1 LFRYSKHVKIIRPD
15 LLTPHFLSE
24 LFNFNQRHDMLRFMR
39 NKILIPSLILVAL
52 AVFFSFKYANDREE
66 LNGGQNEIIQ
76 NTIMGIIS
84 QGHYS
89 PRDID
94 DNFSRSVFDKMLES
108 FDYDKKFFLQSDID
122 SLKTFRDKIDDEIR
136 DNSLDFFN
144 QINTLFVNRI
154 AQAQTYYQ
162 DLLSRPFDF
171 NGKDQIELDG
181 KKLQFVKDEA
191 GMKARW
197 NAYLKYRVL
206 EKYKSLKDAEEKK
219 AKDSTGYQM
228 RALAALEQE
237 ARENVLKVQDRYFKR
252 LQKLNDNDRFAIYMN
267 TICGTEDPH
276 TNYLPPD
283 DKKKFDEMMSGSFSG
298 IGATL
303 QQQDDGSVKIT
314 SIVTGSPAWKGGKLK
329 ADDVIEKVAQGDAM
343 PIDAEGFDL
352 EDVVKM
358 IRGPKGTEV
367 RLTVKHSDGSSEVIS
382 IIRDKVDIEDIFAK
396 SNIVEEDGKR
406 IGYIYLPE
414 FYVDFNNPKGR
425 RCSTDIEKELI
436 KLKAAQVDGI
446 ILDLRNNG
454 GGSLPDVV
462 DIAGLFIGKG
472 PVVQVRSSGN
482 QTMTLSSKLN
492 APLYSGPLAIMVNGG
507 SASASEILAAAMQDY
522 GRAVI
527 VGSTTFGKGTVQK
540 LVPLDQFVTN
550 SARQHIIESLVQA
563 KGGDAEYD
571 GIGSLKL
578 TIQKFYRINGGST
591 QLKGVT
597 PDILLPDVYDMLDE
611 TGERKDKS
619 ALQWDK
625 IASVSYPTFQ
635 PENFY
640 SHLSA
645 KSRSRVS
652 NSANFKLIL
661 EAAQK
666 LKKQQDDNVMP
677 LNEAAYADKLKEN
690 EALSKRIDQLDS
702 LNTPL
707 SVQNLEEDLAKINL
721 DSASVNK
728 NKAWIKRLEKD
739 PYIAETVTVINDW
752 MNNAN
757 AESTKKK
764 ALGKVSKHE

>member
-1 LFRYSKHVKIIRPD
+1 
-15 LLTPHFLSE
+15 
-24 LFNFNQRHDMLRFMR
+24 MLRFMR
-39 NKILIPSLILVAL
+39 NKILIPSLIIAAL

-76 NTIMGIIS
+76 HTIMGIIS
-84 QGHYS
+84 QGHYN
-89 PRDID
+89 PRDIND
-94 DNFSRSVFDKMLES
+94 SFSRAVFDKMLES
-108 FDYDKKFFLQSDID
+108 FDYDKKFFLQSDVD
-122 SLKTFRDKIDDEIR
+122 SLQPFRDKIDDEISA
-136 DNSLDFFN
+136 NSLEFFN
-144 QINTLFVNRI
+144 KINTLFVDRI
-154 AQAQTYYQ
+154 NQAKTYYQ
-162 DLLSRPFDF
+162 DILSHPFSFDG
-171 NGKDQIELDG
+171 NEQVELDG
-181 KKLQFVKDEA
+181 KKLQFVKNEKEL
-191 GMKARW
+191 KARW
-197 NAYLKYRVL
+197 HSYLKYRVL

-219 AKDSTGYQM
+219 AKDSSGYQI
-228 RALAALEQE
+228 RDWVALEQE
-237 ARENVLKVQDRYFKR
+237 ARNTVLKVQDRYFKR

-267 TICGTEDPH
+267 TICGVEDPH

-283 DKKKFDEMMSGSFSG
+283 DKKKFDEMMSGTFSG

-329 ADDVIEKVAQGDAM
+329 PDDIIEKVAQGDDV
-343 PIDAEGFDL
+343 PVDAEGFDL
-352 EDVVKM
+352 EDVVKL

-367 RLTVKHSDGSSEVIS
+367 RLTVKHSDGSTEVIS
-382 IIRDKVDIEDIFAK
+382 IIRDKVDIEDVFAK
-396 SNIVEEDGKR
+396 SNIVEEGGKR

-414 FYVDFNNPKGR
+414 FYVDFSNPKGR

-472 PVVQVRSSGN
+472 PVVQVRGSGN
-482 QTMTLSSKLN
+482 QAMTLSSKLST
-492 APLYSGPLAIMVNGG
+492 PLYTGPLAIMVNGS

-540 LVPLDQFVTN
+540 LVPLDQFVTS
-550 SARQHIIESLVQA
+550 SARERIIESLVQA
-563 KGGDAEYD
+563 KGGDVVYD

-597 PDILLPDVYDMLDE
+597 PDVVLPDVYDMLDE

-625 IASVSYPTFQ
+625 IASVNYPTFL
-635 PENFY
+635 PSDFY
-640 SHLSA
+640 SRLSV
-645 KSRSRVS
+645 RSQARV
-652 NSANFKLIL
+652 NNNDNFKLIL
-661 EAAQK
+661 EAAER
-666 LKKQQDDNVMP
+666 LKKQKDDNVMP
-677 LNEAAYADKLKEN
+677 LNEAAYAAKLKEN
-690 EALSKRIDQLDS
+690 EALSKRLDQLDS
-702 LNTPL
+702 LSTPL
-707 SVQNLEEDLAKINL
+707 SVKNLEEDLARINL

-739 PYIAETVTVINDW
+739 PYIAETVTVIQDW
-752 MNNAN
+752 MNNPIARDTRKRILN
-757 AESTKKK
+757 
-764 ALGKVSKHE
+764 KVTPNE

>member
-1 LFRYSKHVKIIRPD
+1 
-15 LLTPHFLSE
+15 
-24 LFNFNQRHDMLRFMR
+24 MLQFMK
-39 NKILIPSLILVAL
+39 NKILIPALILATL
-52 AVFFSFKYANDREE
+52 AVFFSFKYANDREDV
-66 LNGGQNEIIQ
+66 NGGQNEIIQ
-76 NTIMGIIS
+76 NTIMSIMS
-84 QGHYS
+84 QGHYA
-89 PRDID
+89 PRELND
-94 DNFSRSVFDKMLES
+94 DFSRTVFDKMLES
-108 FDYDKKFFLQSDID
+108 FDYDKKFFMQSDMD
-122 SLKTFRDKIDDEIR
+122 SLNAYRDKIDDEIR

-144 QINTLFVNRI
+144 RINALFVNRI

-162 DLLSRPFDF
+162 DILTRPFSF

-181 KKLQFVKDEA
+181 KELDFVKDETEL
-191 GMKARW
+191 KARW
-197 NAYLKYRVL
+197 YAYLKYRVL
-206 EKYKSLKDAEEKK
+206 EKYKSLKDTEEKK
-219 AKDSTGYQM
+219 TKDSTGYQPKDF
-228 RALAALEQE
+228 ATLEQE

-267 TICGTEDPH
+267 TICGAEDPH

-329 ADDVIEKVAQGDAM
+329 AEDIIEKVAQGDAL
-343 PIDAEGFDL
+343 PVDAEGFDL

-367 RLTVKHSDGSSEVIS
+367 RLTVKHSDGSSEVIP
-382 IIRDKVDIEDIFAK
+382 IIRDKVDIEDVFAK

-414 FYVDFNNPKGR
+414 FYVDFSNPRGR

-436 KLKAAQVDGI
+436 KLKAAHVDGV

-454 GGSLPDVV
+454 GGSLSDVV

-472 PVVQVRSSGN
+472 PVVQVRSSGD
-482 QTMTLSSKLN
+482 QTMTLSSKLS

-540 LVPLDQFVTN
+540 LVPLDQFVTS
-550 SARQHIIESLVQA
+550 SARERIIEALMNA

-625 IASVSYPTFQ
+625 IASVEYR
-635 PENFY
+635 NF
-640 SHLSA
+640 LSG
-645 KSRSRVS
+645 SFYNRLSDESQVRVS
-652 NSANFKLIL
+652 KSKNFKLIL
-661 EAAQK
+661 EAAQR

-677 LNEAAYADKLKEN
+677 LNETAYAEKMKEN

-707 SVQNLEEDLAKINL
+707 TVRNLDEDLVRINI

-728 NKAWIKRLEKD
+728 NKVWIKRLQKD
-739 PYIAETVTVINDW
+739 PYIAETVTIINDW
-752 MNNAN
+752 MHNNVA
-757 AESTKKK
+757 TGRKKP
-764 ALGKVSKHE
+764 LHEMTNKQVLAD